1 MFEFTFQFD
10 TENHQHL
17 YEQIYTYI
25 KNEIRE
31 GKLPCGE
38 KLPSSRALAEYLQV
52 SRSTVCLAYEQL
64 LSEGYVETKP
74 YKGYY
79 VCEISELQKMRIGEE
94 KTSEPVYCAE
104 KNDMENADE
113 DAEYID
119 FSPNAV
125 DMRYFPFDTW
135 RRTSKNVLMD
145 DKSELFSMGHPQGE
159 WKLRNTIVNYL
170 HQSRGVVCRPEQ
182 IMIGAGNDYLLM
194 LLGQMFEND
203 TIVAMEDP
211 TYLRAYRMFSAF
223 GWQVETIGMDEAGMK
238 VEEIYQTKASLAY
251 AMPSHQFPIG
261 TVMPIGRRMELIKWA
276 KQAKERYIIEDDYD
290 SEFRFKGKPIPA
302 LAANDAEK
310 VIYIGSFSKS
320 VAPAIRVSF
329 MVLPEKLLPL
339 YQKKCGYLACTVSRV
354 DQMILQEFIDSGSFA
369 RYLNKMRK
377 RYKEKHDLLL
387 TELKAFQPYY
397 DIRGTEAGLH
407 ILISSKTGL
416 PEKKLVE
423 LAKREGV
430 KVYALSQNCRERNMA
445 HDNTVLLGFGKL
457 TEEEIKLGIGALK
470 RAWLL

>member
-1 MFEFTFQFD
+1 
-10 TENHQHL
+10 
-17 YEQIYTYI
+17 
-25 KNEIRE
+25 
-31 GKLPCGE
+31 
-38 KLPSSRALAEYLQV
+38 
-52 SRSTVCLAYEQL
+52 
-64 LSEGYVETKP
+64 
-74 YKGYY
+74 
-79 VCEISELQKMRIGEE
+79 
-94 KTSEPVYCAE
+94 
-104 KNDMENADE
+104 
-113 DAEYID
+113 
-119 FSPNAV
+119 
-125 DMRYFPFDTW
+125 
-135 RRTSKNVLMD
+135 MD

-182 IMIGAGNDYLLM
+182 IMIGSGNDYLLM